1 MERGALED
9 EVARLAPRRCHDQA
23 VSSGTNAALDV
34 TEILLEDLDRQT
46 EIVAKI
52 VELPLVLAQ
61 PFDDLL
67 TASAHERPVQ
77 GFSLFSASHRWIGTS
92 PM

>member
-9 EVARLAPRRCHDQA
+9 EVARVAPRRSHDQT

-46 EIVAKI
+46 EVMAEI
-52 VELPLVLAQ
+52 VEFPLILSQ
-61 PFDDLL
+61 P
-67 TASAHERPVQ
+67 
-77 GFSLFSASHRWIGTS
+77 
-92 PM
+92 